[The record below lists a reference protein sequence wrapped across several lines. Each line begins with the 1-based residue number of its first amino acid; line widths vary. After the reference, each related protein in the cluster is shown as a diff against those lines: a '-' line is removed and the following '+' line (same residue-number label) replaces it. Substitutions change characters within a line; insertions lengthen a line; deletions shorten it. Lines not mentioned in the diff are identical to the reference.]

1 LLALVEYRRLLSY
14 GNGFAMAWRKSP
26 PQLVAMFE
34 SVVPYMPGVVAKPM
48 FGYPACFV
56 NGHMFMGLHQED
68 MIVRLSEADRKD
80 ALAIGGT
87 RIFEPMPGRPMKE
100 YVALAPQLLEDRDQ
114 VRAWVAKAV
123 AYGNALPG
131 KAPKKTAGAS
141 GKSKTEKR
149 GAR

>member
-1 LLALVEYRRLLSY
+1 MALRR
-14 GNGFAMAWRKSP
+14 SP

-80 ALAIGGT
+80 ALAVEGS
-87 RIFEPMPGRPMKE
+87 RVFEPTQGRPMKE
-100 YVALAPQLLEDRDQ
+100 YVALAPQLLEDREK
-114 VRAWVAKAV
+114 VRAWVARAV

-131 KAPKKTAGAS
+131 KASKGT
-141 GKSKTEKR
+141 GKARPSSSKTDKSD
-149 GAR
+149 AR

>member
-1 LLALVEYRRLLSY
+1 
-14 GNGFAMAWRKSP
+14 MAWRKSP

-68 MIVRLSEADRKD
+68 MIVRLSEADRKS
-80 ALAIGGT
+80 ALAIEGS
-87 RIFEPMPGRPMKE
+87 RVFEPMPGRPMKE
-100 YVALAPQLLEDRDQ
+100 YVALAPQLLEDRDEI
-114 VRAWVAKAV
+114 RAWVARAV

-131 KAPKKTAGAS
+131 KLAKKSAGSAPA
-141 GKSKTEKR
+141 KSKAKKSSAR
-149 GAR
+149 G